1 MHALIIARHMTVVP
15 VPSGGRRK
23 TYRKVRNMKKR
34 RFGIILLALCL
45 AAMATVPVV
54 SAEENSSRLS
64 QPQQPAL
71 STISLITFDGLSTTG
86 SQLLNDV
93 GVSNAVSSS
102 ITKYE
107 TLEIDAKTL
116 KTRLLSGKQTPIH
129 LNGVPYFMDL
139 HEETFYP
146 GAETGVYT
154 FNGHL
159 VSADGHTFPESSVQL
174 TLDDNGILGHLSVDP
189 SETIYLDEVS
199 DDYPRIPEQQ
209 IAYSS
214 KDVIPHT
221 IDVTNDLIVN
231 SPSRGSSSDAQF
243 SDDVIASPKTG
254 QETTAPV
261 NTSSDRKPGLLESII
276 GLNLQLITGPGENAV
291 SNLYILPAG
300 TFSLFPK
307 GNASPET
314 GMMDKIS
321 SDVPLL
327 PQDWKINDSEVDIGE
342 WNRSAREP
350 GDYQR
355 NVTII
360 HVTEDDFDSYPELQQ
375 AMLEV
380 RDKPPANSS
389 EWGKR
394 VSYFSAN
401 QSDYYGW
408 LLDSIC
414 ENKTRIECYADLAA
428 FEYHGRYYFI
438 DIASF

>member
-1 MHALIIARHMTVVP
+1 MKRL
-15 VPSGGRRK
+15 K
-23 TYRKVRNMKKR
+23 T
-34 RFGIILLALCL
+34 GTILLALCL

-54 SAEENSSRLS
+54 NAEENSSWLS

-71 STISLITFDGLSTTG
+71 STISLITFDGLSTNG

-93 GVSNAVSSS
+93 SVSNAVSSS

-116 KTRLLSGKQTPIH
+116 KTRLLSGKQIPIH

-146 GAETGVYT
+146 STETGVYT
-154 FNGHL
+154 FNGNL
-159 VSADGHTFPESSVQL
+159 VSGDGQTFPESSVHL
-174 TLDDNGILGHLSVDP
+174 TMDDNGILGHLSVDP

-221 IDVTNDLIVN
+221 IDLTNDLIVN
-231 SPSRGSSSDAQF
+231 SPSRGTSSDAQF
-243 SDDVIASPKTG
+243 SDDVLALPKTG

-276 GLNLQLITGPGENAV
+276 GLNLHLITGPGENAV
-291 SNLYILPAG
+291 SNLYFLPAG
-300 TFSLFPK
+300 TFSLFPLE
-307 GNASPET
+307 NASPET
-314 GMMDKIS
+314 GLGDKIS
-321 SDVPLL
+321 PEVTLQPEGR
-327 PQDWKINDSEVDIGE
+327 KINDSEICISE
-342 WNRSAREP
+342 WNRSARE
-350 GDYQR
+350 GGHQR
-355 NVTII
+355 NITII
-360 HVTEDDFDSYPELQQ
+360 PVTEDDFRSFPELRR

-380 RDKPPANSS
+380 KDKPPANSS
-389 EWGKR
+389 EWNKI
-394 VSYFSAN
+394 VSDFNAN

-414 ENKTRIECYADLAA
+414 KNKTRIECYADLAA